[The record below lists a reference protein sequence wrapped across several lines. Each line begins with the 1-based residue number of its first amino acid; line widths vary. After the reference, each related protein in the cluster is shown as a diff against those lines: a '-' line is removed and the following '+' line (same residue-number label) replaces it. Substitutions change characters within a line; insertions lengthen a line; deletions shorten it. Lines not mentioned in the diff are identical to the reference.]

1 MLSKAHQQIYYSFI
15 ESVKDDEI
23 KIILDDY
30 ISLHNVVMAMYARN
44 VFCYNGSWKRLQ
56 RSFDFNYEYVRENNT
71 SYKLTDIEKK
81 IRKYC
86 NKFIEYNQNMIIYRD
101 DFIDCIKSA
110 LYNIINDIIKPFK
123 ILSQKINQIINKYKD
138 FKYHKKSN
146 KINYEVLAQLN
157 IKLNTQ

>member
-23 KIILDDY
+23 KILLTDY

-44 VFCYNGSWKRLQ
+44 VFCYNGSWKRLK
-56 RSFDFNYEYVRENNT
+56 RSLDFNYDYVRENNT
-71 SYKLTDIEKK
+71 SYKLTDIEKN

-101 DFIDCIKSA
+101 EFIDCIKSA
-110 LYNIINDIIKPFK
+110 LYDTLNDIIKPFK
-123 ILSQKINQIINKYKD
+123 ILSPKIRDIIHKYID
-138 FKYHKKSN
+138 FKYKKKSN
-146 KINYEVLAQLN
+146 KFNYEVLAMLN
-157 IKLNTQ
+157 IELNKQ